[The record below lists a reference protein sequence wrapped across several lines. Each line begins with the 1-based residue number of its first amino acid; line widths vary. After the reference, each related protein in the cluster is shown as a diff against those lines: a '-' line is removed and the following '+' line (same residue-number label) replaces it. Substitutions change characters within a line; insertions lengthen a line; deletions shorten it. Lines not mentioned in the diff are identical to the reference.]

1 MKRLPL
7 FLSGIFLAITLTRVA
22 AFADQELKAG
32 ILGWLFSIA
41 LGIAV
46 YTAAYWTRVQSTRK
60 QAAAALVLFVLI
72 DAAFNLAHVWIS
84 ADTSNWIVAGAA
96 VLYGLFP
103 TCAVAL
109 LGWLSGAI
117 SKLPPGVGERSLSRI
132 EQAAAARLAG
142 LLEPEQK
149 QQARLLESAAY
160 RAEESAKPAE
170 ISSYQCPICRTIWP
184 DAKSYGGHM
193 SHHRNGHVKQKEN
206 KS

>member
-7 FLSGIFLAITLTRVA
+7 ILSAIFLAITLTRVA

-32 ILGWLFSIA
+32 VLGWLFSVA

-46 YTAAYWTRVQSTRK
+46 YTAAYWTRIQSTRR
-60 QAAAALVLFVLI
+60 QAAAALSLFVLI
-72 DAAFNLAHVWIS
+72 DAAFNLAHVWMS
-84 ADTSNWIVAGAA
+84 ADTTDWIVASAA
-96 VLYGLFP
+96 ILYGLFP
-103 TCAVAL
+103 TLAVAL

-117 SKLPPGVGERSLSRI
+117 SKLPPGAGERQISRI

-149 QQARLLESAAY
+149 QQTSEQKPAAY
-160 RAEESAKPAE
+160 RAGGAE
-170 ISSYQCPICRTIWP
+170 KTSFECQICRTVWP

-193 SHHRNGHVKQKEN
+193 SHHRNGHVRQKE
-206 KS
+206 